1 MTPTSSRPA
10 PARDTRAQKVQS
22 VAAFMALSGGGL
34 AALAAVLVAVGQGGQ
49 GEGFSFAKGMGFG
62 ILSTL
67 PLFFAALTVRAVL
80 MMDEYMRALQMQ
92 AASVAFMVTMVV
104 AGGLIALE
112 AAFKFQTPT
121 FVYYVVG
128 MLSWAVASG
137 VLALRNREA

>member
-1 MTPTSSRPA
+1 MPLGQMMYKPLSIATLIDHA
-10 PARDTRAQKVQS
+10 ARYHADTGIVSVITEGGLERLTWGE
-22 VAAFMALSGGGL
+22 VAANAHRIASALRQRGNAREDIDL
-34 AALAAVLVAVGQGGQ
+34 EIDATVDVNPVL
-49 GEGFSFAKGMGFG
+49 
-62 ILSTL
+62 L
-67 PLFFAALTVRAVL
+67 
-80 MMDEYMRALQMQ
+80 RALQMQ